1 VAPAVTVLRPETCAE
16 CRRAVLWVKWEGRPG
31 LVALDTC
38 RAGAGDVGI
47 QVGLLGVEPR
57 AVRVAGGASYR
68 EHRCPKAAK
77 KTGLSFTGGAPAGK
91 RRT

>member
-1 VAPAVTVLRPETCAE
+1 
-16 CRRAVLWVKWEGRPG
+16 VLWVKWEGRPG

-38 RAGAGDVGI
+38 ARFAGDVGI

-68 EHRCPKAAK
+68 EHICPKGHRRS
-77 KTGLSFTGGAPAGK
+77 GLSFTGAAPTKK
-91 RRT
+91 RPR